1 VASSSSRSA
10 VGLRRLGAAPAGVF
24 TGDYFQI
31 DANDRRGYI
40 HDHANLRR
48 IALLGQGV
56 PVPHQDDYLTV
67 RGE

>member
-48 IALLGQGV
+48 IALLG
-56 PVPHQDDYLTV
+56 
-67 RGE
+67 